1 MWRRG
6 WIKIIYIFVLIIRLI
21 IWGNFCGLPL
31 RSLCNFYKIMPGSCG
46 LRSGFLTV
54 VGFFDLFFPFW
65 SQIWSLPTSWE
76 KESRTF
82 KLLVFFTRESKIKCS
97 CINSY
102 NWENASLSMSLERT
116 LFWGTVEVVV
126 WSLYFCGSV
135 NLWFSWLMGYNWTEI
150 SLQVTVPWGTAGFS
164 KCWTGKLWSE
174 CITIAQGWKYW
185 GIRWTWK

>member
-1 MWRRG
+1 MGFGLGFWQL
-6 WIKIIYIFVLIIRLI
+6 WVFLI
-21 IWGNFCGLPL
+21 C
-31 RSLCNFYKIMPGSCG
+31 S
-46 LRSGFLTV
+46 
-54 VGFFDLFFPFW
+54 FPFGLKFGLY
-65 SQIWSLPTSWE
+65 QHLE
-76 KESRTF
+76 KKRAGLSSCWF
-82 KLLVFFTRESKIKCS
+82 FFTRESKIKCS

-164 KCWTGKLWSE
+164 KFWTGKLWSE